1 MHMSFR
7 RPLRRSACGWH
18 DRCIGKGVSN
28 DDDASSEANEAIME
42 SFAPEFFRYWL
53 PATETEE
60 RAQADRRDEDA
71 RRQREAL
78 EQLAERVCAARTV
91 V

>member
-1 MHMSFR
+1 M
-7 RPLRRSACGWH
+7 
-18 DRCIGKGVSN
+18 D
-28 DDDASSEANEAIME
+28 

-78 EQLAERVCAARTV
+78 EQLAERVTAARTIV
-91 V
+91 